1 MRTTS
6 PVADQRLGPESDG
19 DAHDSE
25 ARDGRTDVDVEAGR
39 ERHEHR
45 HDHDHH
51 AAGSHRGS
59 LERPHPALQLNLGQ
73 DRVGFLRLPR
83 QESARDL
90 AGSDTK
96 RVPGDQGN
104 DPDQQDRRRTLPA
117 GIDPEGGKQLAHA
130 QMVAM
135 RAVLPR
141 VGRGVLPSPRERPRH
156 RGRMVRIANRHA
168 LQEG

>member
-1 MRTTS
+1 MHRSVEVAQHRPTQAEVLDHTGDPGDAHHVALVVLVLEHHEDARQ

-59 LERPHPALQLNLGQ
+59 LDRPHPALQLNLGQ
-73 DRVGFLRLPR
+73 DRVGFLRFAA
-83 QESARDL
+83 Q
-90 AGSDTK
+90 
-96 RVPGDQGN
+96 PGG
-104 DPDQQDRRRTLPA
+104 
-117 GIDPEGGKQLAHA
+117 E
-130 QMVAM
+130 
-135 RAVLPR
+135 
-141 VGRGVLPSPRERPRH
+141 
-156 RGRMVRIANRHA
+156 VRIELVVAKHEPRA
-168 LQEG
+168 EPADVAIGDIRSVV